1 MSVSMKDDNIYLSD
15 NGIRWTYFNDN
26 EKKKILIPLNSVSTN
41 KNPNLNNKKIN
52 TNEYIETLSDENI
65 INLWNSRVND
75 ELKVFLPSMQ
85 PQLFLNN
92 TYNLKGGADH
102 TNDTFKQNP
111 DDIISELKDSI
122 TKKTLTFENINSS
135 TPETIESMF
144 LNIFK

>member
-15 NGIRWTYFNDN
+15 NGIQWTYFDDD
-26 EKKKILIPLNSVSTN
+26 EKKNILIPLNSD
-41 KNPNLNNKKIN
+41 LNNKKLN
-52 TNEYIETLSDENI
+52 SNEYIETLSDENI

-92 TYNLKGGADH
+92 IGNLKGGADH

-122 TKKTLTFENINSS
+122 TKETLTFENINSS